1 MGPSS
6 FPPGHVNRKLPVGR
20 VLCFGPNKGKSMK
33 SPSLLIGT
41 VLLAAPNATDAT
53 RFNLRQ
59 VVIVTPSVASSVG
72 VNYENAWDALQEK
85 GQTIFGDPIVIR
97 FTEEGVAAPA
107 GSATLPLEKLFTNP
121 EKSPFSRSVQV

>member
-1 MGPSS
+1 MW
-6 FPPGHVNRKLPVGR
+6 PGHVNRTPFPNAGPT
-20 VLCFGPNKGKSMK
+20 FGPTKGKPVK

-41 VLLAAPNATDAT
+41 VLLAAPNATDAS

-59 VVIVTPSVASSVG
+59 VVIVTPSVAASVG
-72 VNYENAWDALQEK
+72 VSYENAWDALQEK

-97 FTEEGVAAPA
+97 FSEEGIAAPA
-107 GSATLPLEKLFTNP
+107 GSATLPLDKLFTNP